1 MCLLDMTTQLPLTL
15 PLLPNYDKDSFVIG
29 NANEQALGWLERWPD
44 WPLPLKGLN
53 IYGPSGSGKTHLS
66 YLWPGR
72 AEAMALSSL
81 SYFDPEQFLQIQH
94 VMLDDFGVSGCYDDT
109 AVFHLLNY
117 ISSVSGTLLILSPY
131 PVAQYETPLCDLN
144 SRLRS
149 LSAQKIDLPDDEL
162 LKAVLAKHFSDRQC
176 SVSEQVL
183 NYIVKRME
191 RSFPAAQKLSAEM
204 DALALSRK
212 VPVSLT
218 IARQVLDSLK
228 VKLV

>member
-1 MCLLDMTTQLPLTL
+1 MKTQLPLTL
-15 PLLPNYDKDSFVIG
+15 PLPSAYDKDSFVIG
-29 NANEQALGWLERWPD
+29 SANEQALGWLERWPD

-53 IYGPSGSGKTHLS
+53 LYGPSGSGKTHLS
-66 YLWPGR
+66 YLWAGR
-72 AEAMALSSL
+72 GDAVALNSL
-81 SYFDPEQFLQIQH
+81 FQFDQEQFLQKQH
-94 VMLDDFGVSGCYDDT
+94 VVLDDFGVSGCYDDT

-131 PVAQYETPLCDLN
+131 PVAQHESSLSDLT

-149 LSAQKIDLPDDEL
+149 LAAQEINLPDDGL
-162 LKAVLAKHFSDRQC
+162 LKSVLLKQFTDRQC
-176 SVSEQVL
+176 AVSEQVL

-191 RSFPAAQKLSAEM
+191 RSFSAAQQLSAEM

-218 IARQVLDSLK
+218 IARQVLDSVE
-228 VKLV
+228 VKLI